1 MANEFVARNG
11 VIAQNN
17 SIISGSLSVT
27 GSTDSTGSGH
37 IVTYN
42 TASGLLTYTDSN
54 TFISNI
60 KSGSFGVTI
69 DGNGGVITIGQKGY
83 ITVPYNGTITDWE
96 ILGDQAGTC
105 TIDVRKST
113 YSGFPTQTSITG
125 SAPITVSPA
134 AQKATSATLTGWTT
148 AITAGDV
155 YGFTLNA
162 ATSFT
167 RLNLIINTIKS

>member
-11 VIAQNN
+11 LIAQNI

-27 GSTDSTGSGH
+27 GSTSSTGSGH

-42 TASGLLTYTDSN
+42 TASGLLAYTLPD

-69 DGNGGVITIGQKGY
+69 DGNGGVITVGQKGY
-83 ITVPYNGTITDWE
+83 VTIPYNGTITDWE
-96 ILGDQAGTC
+96 ILDDQAGTC
-105 TIDVRKST
+105 NIDVRKST
-113 YSGFPTQTSITG
+113 FTTFPTQNSITG
-125 SAPITVSPA
+125 STPITMSA
-134 AQKATSATLTGWTT
+134 AQKASSSILTGWTSS
-148 AITAGDV
+148 ISAGDV
-155 YGFTLNA
+155 YGFTLNTA
-162 ATSFT
+162 STIT

>member
-17 SIISGSLSVT
+17 SVISGSLSVT
-27 GSTDSTGSGH
+27 GSISSTGSGH

-42 TASGLLTYTDSN
+42 TSSGLLSYTLPD

-69 DGNGGVITIGQKGY
+69 DGNGGVVAVGQRGY
-83 ITVPYNGTITDWE
+83 ITIPYNGIITDWE
-96 ILGDQAGTC
+96 VLGDQAGTC

-134 AQKATSATLTGWTT
+134 AQKAASSTLTGWTSSI
-148 AITAGDV
+148 AAGDV

-162 ATSFT
+162 ATLFT
-167 RLNLIINTIKS
+167 RITLILNTIKS

>member
-42 TASGLLTYTDSN
+42 TASGLYTHTLPD

-69 DGNGGVITIGQKGY
+69 EGNGGVITVGQKGY
-83 ITVPYNGTITDWE
+83 VTIPYNGVITDWE
-96 ILGDQAGTC
+96 IFADQAGTC
-105 TIDVRKST
+105 SIDVRKST
-113 YSGFPTQTSITG
+113 YAGFPTQTSITG
-125 SAPITVSPA
+125 SAPITMSA
-134 AQKATSATLTGWTT
+134 AQKASSSVLTGWIT
-148 AITAGDV
+148 ASSAGDV
-155 YGFTLNA
+155 YGFTLNS
-162 ATSFT
+162 ATTIT

>member
-27 GSTDSTGSGH
+27 GSTNSTGSGH

-42 TASGLLTYTDSN
+42 TASGLYSHTLPD

-96 ILGDQAGTC
+96 ILADQTGSC
-105 TIDVRKST
+105 NIDVRKST
-113 YSGFPTQTSITG
+113 FSGFPTQTSITG
-125 SAPITVSPA
+125 SAPISMSA
-134 AQKATSATLTGWTT
+134 AQKATSTTLTGWTSS
-148 AITAGDV
+148 ISAGDV
-155 YGFTLNA
+155 FGFTLISA
-162 ATSFT
+162 SLIT
-167 RLNLIINTIKS
+167 RLNLIINTIKL

>member
-11 VIAQNN
+11 IIAQNN

-42 TASGLLTYTDSN
+42 TASGLYSHTLPD
-54 TFISNI
+54 TFISNL

-69 DGNGGVITIGQKGY
+69 DGNGGVITIGQKGF
-83 ITVPYNGTITDWE
+83 ITVPYNHTITDWE
-96 ILGDQAGTC
+96 ILADQAGTC
-105 TIDVRKST
+105 NIDVKKST

-125 SAPITVSPA
+125 SAPITMSAV
-134 AQKATSATLTGWTT
+134 QKEASSTLTDWITSG
-148 AITAGDV
+148 TAGDV
-155 YGFTLNA
+155 YGFTLNSA
-162 ATSFT
+162 VTIT

>member
-17 SIISGSLSVT
+17 SVISGSLSVT
-27 GSTDSTGSGH
+27 GSTSSTGSGH

-42 TASGLLTYTDSN
+42 TASGLYSHTLPD

-69 DGNGGVITIGQKGY
+69 DGNGGVIAVGQKGY

-96 ILGDQAGTC
+96 IMADQAGTC
-105 TIDVRKST
+105 NIDVRKST
-113 YSGFPTQTSITG
+113 FSGFPTQTSITG
-125 SAPITVSPA
+125 SAPITMSA
-134 AQKATSATLTGWTT
+134 TQKASSSILTGWDT

-155 YGFTLNA
+155 YGFTLNTA
-162 ATSFT
+162 ATIT